1 MIPWTRAVD
10 AGSTRVLISH
20 GFLSHLH
27 RQKAPLMMQVG
38 VDETAVVLRTAPWT
52 SPSVWLVRRP
62 CLLFASSSFFF
73 CACLLSLFAQKYIIP
88 VVALPRGS
96 RRAANTDKTASPRA
110 QCPPVTF
117 NIKSATYTSG
127 RILRFAS
134 MVDAK

>member
-1 MIPWTRAVD
+1 MRPQWYSVQHL
-10 AGSTRVLISH
+10 GPPHLF
-20 GFLSHLH
+20 GLS
-27 RQKAPLMMQVG
+27 VG
-38 VDETAVVLRTAPWT
+38 HASYLLRL
-52 SPSVWLVRRP
+52 LV
-62 CLLFASSSFFF
+62 F

-110 QCPPVTF
+110 QSPPVTF